1 MTIRGRYLQVGREHP
16 FCFPTAFTEDLNAAA
31 NRLQCFDN
39 RPCFCL
45 KNFTARADEA
55 EKHRAIEKKGSLAF
69 RFERGG
75 LSEIFN

>member
-1 MTIRGRYLQVGREHP
+1 
-16 FCFPTAFTEDLNAAA
+16 LNAAA